1 MRERNCV
8 AIVDSRTPIH
18 NGRARLRV
26 QAIYEIAPVIA
37 DVIGAHCPNTAARDR
52 FLAACLRGHW
62 DEVRSMVEGMLAE
75 PWVLRGHQ
83 EDRLRDFLDLLP
95 FGGPSV
101 RASTGMAA
109 ARI

>member
-1 MRERNCV
+1 
-8 AIVDSRTPIH
+8 
-18 NGRARLRV
+18 V

-52 FLAACLRGHW
+52 FLTACLRGHW
-62 DEVRSMVEGMLAE
+62 EEVRSMVEGMLAE

-95 FGGPSV
+95 FDGAPASAP
-101 RASTGMAA
+101 ASTGPAT
-109 ARI
+109 ARL